1 MTRGRPRTTE
11 HGITLYKHGCRCEV
25 CVGANRVASARKRRR
40 MLGSEPPNHG
50 LSGYKNYGCRC
61 EVCFKA
67 SSDFALKWYAD
78 NQERILVEKRA
89 KDARQREANNAKDP
103 Q

>member
-25 CVGANRVASARKRRR
+25 CMEANRITSARKRRKL
-40 MLGSEPPNHG
+40 LGCEPPKHG

-61 EVCFKA
+61 EVCSRA
-67 SSDFALKWYAD
+67 SSDSKLKWYAD
-78 NQERILVEKRA
+78 NQERILDEKRA
-89 KDARQREANNAKDP
+89 KDARQREANNAKDL